1 MVFRKRKEHLK
12 RSERF
17 QMKELIAYRESEKIL
32 GVGVQ
37 IKTLQKSAIIGKFI
51 SMQICKLTQ

>member
-1 MVFRKRKEHLK
+1 
-12 RSERF
+12 
-17 QMKELIAYRESEKIL
+17 MKELIAYRESEKIL

-51 SMQICKLTQ
+51 SMQICKLTQWT